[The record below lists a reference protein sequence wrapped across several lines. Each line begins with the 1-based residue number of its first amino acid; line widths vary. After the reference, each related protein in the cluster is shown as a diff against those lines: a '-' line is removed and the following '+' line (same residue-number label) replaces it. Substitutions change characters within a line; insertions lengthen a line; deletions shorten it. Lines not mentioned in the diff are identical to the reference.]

1 MGLGLGVELHLG
13 LKCFESEPELGLLWL
28 VFIDMR

>member
-13 LKCFESEPELGLLWL
+13 LKCFESEPELGLLQI
-28 VFIDMR
+28 VCTDMR